1 MGHGI
6 DSRMLTMLLYVFYF
20 TGSDSAIII
29 KEEDLGNL
37 SCHKCEENFKQ
48 QWDPYT
54 VCQIQPNNTP
64 LIPCLRTET
73 YCMVERIS
81 IMGLTTSIKRECA
94 AECYY
99 GCRSKNFGVTTRSCT
114 SCCQTTGCNTGN
126 AAEVIAQSKY
136 CLIVLFLLMT
146 SLQFV
151 R

>member
-1 MGHGI
+1 MVLCLCQQLKTQIMSEQILSLCPLDQTDDLHPVWDPWFFFPI
-6 DSRMLTMLLYVFYF
+6 WKPSKMF

-73 YCMVERIS
+73 YCMVSPAKTLITDKYLGVRIPIPS
-81 IMGLTTSIKRECA
+81 FPWNL
-94 AECYY
+94 
-99 GCRSKNFGVTTRSCT
+99 
-114 SCCQTTGCNTGN
+114 
-126 AAEVIAQSKY
+126 QSY
-136 CLIVLFLLMT
+136 QIDIVNP
-146 SLQFV
+146 QEI
-151 R
+151 